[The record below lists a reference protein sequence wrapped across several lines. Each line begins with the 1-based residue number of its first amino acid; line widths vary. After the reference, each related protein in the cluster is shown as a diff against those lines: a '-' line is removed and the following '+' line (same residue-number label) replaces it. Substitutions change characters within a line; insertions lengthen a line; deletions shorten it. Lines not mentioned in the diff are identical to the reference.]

1 MASCRRTSVRASTRL
16 YADAATAE
24 GEGRNVIR
32 QCPRPGRRPCGT
44 QTPGKPVAPTGEP
57 ISPKSCLIPSEK
69 KLFKFQRELSY
80 R

>member
-16 YADAATAE
+16 CADAATAE
-24 GEGRNVIR
+24 GEDRNVIC
-32 QCPRPGRRPCGT
+32 QCPRPGRRQCGT

-57 ISPKSCLIPSEK
+57 ISLKSCLIRSENK
-69 KLFKFQRELSY
+69 PLKFQRELSY

>member
-16 YADAATAE
+16 CADAATAE
-24 GEGRNVIR
+24 GEGRNVICR
-32 QCPRPGRRPCGT
+32 CPRPGRRQCGT

-57 ISPKSCLIPSEK
+57 ISIKSRLIPSE
-69 KLFKFQRELSY
+69 RS